1 MLQSVAQHNA
11 SKLAC
16 NWPACLAFT
25 TILAQ
30 HNTSLQL
37 ACLSRIYL
45 DSCSVYKVLAEAE
58 VNLRNA
64 NLEHISSTVAHFTI
78 REEGAGDI
86 DESKGTYKAGGRLYG
101 VIQLRARTGFSLQ
114 QADEA
119 CAFVHI
125 EKPRAKLSHAG
136 LTEPQLGKHVGPEAH
151 LPSSL
156 LPITLQPP
164 LLPHTLGRLNDGQ
177 KTGKDSDRH

>member
-16 NWPACLAFT
+16 NWPASLAFT

-37 ACLSRIYL
+37 ACLSRM
-45 DSCSVYKVLAEAE
+45 AEAE

-86 DESKGTYKAGGRLYG
+86 DESKGT
-101 VIQLRARTGFSLQ
+101 
-114 QADEA
+114 
-119 CAFVHI
+119 
-125 EKPRAKLSHAG
+125 
-136 LTEPQLGKHVGPEAH
+136 
-151 LPSSL
+151 
-156 LPITLQPP
+156 
-164 LLPHTLGRLNDGQ
+164 
-177 KTGKDSDRH
+177 

>member
-16 NWPACLAFT
+16 NWPASLAFT

-37 ACLSRIYL
+37 ACHSRIYL

-86 DESKGTYKAGGRLYG
+86 DESKGTYKAGGPLYG
-101 VIQLRARTGFSLQ
+101 VIQLPARTGFSLQ

-125 EKPRAKLSHAG
+125 EKPRAQQSCPTQDSRNHNLVSMWVQKR
-136 LTEPQLGKHVGPEAH
+136 TCRPR
-151 LPSSL
+151 SSQS
-156 LPITLQPP
+156 PCS
-164 LLPHTLGRLNDGQ
+164 PHCFRTRWAD
-177 KTGKDSDRH
+177 

>member
-16 NWPACLAFT
+16 NWPASLAFT
-25 TILAQ
+25 TILA
-30 HNTSLQL
+30 HRNTSLHL

-45 DSCSVYKVLAEAE
+45 DSCSAYKV
-58 VNLRNA
+58 RNT

-86 DESKGTYKAGGRLYG
+86 DESKGTYEAGGPLNG
-101 VIQLRARTGFSLQ
+101 VIQLPARTGFSLQ

-125 EKPRAKLSHAG
+125 EKPRAQQSCPTQDSRSHN
-136 LTEPQLGKHVGPEAH
+136 LVSMWVQKRTCRPR
-151 LPSSL
+151 SSQS
-156 LPITLQPP
+156 PCS
-164 LLPHTLGRLNDGQ
+164 PHCFRTRWAD
-177 KTGKDSDRH
+177 